1 LDAQK
6 NTTEQANEG
15 QQEQPEPAESAAGT
29 LPLDDPL
36 LSEPPDG
43 PDGMD
48 QACRREVSVEIPLEV
63 VNKEQATLVNAY
75 SKQARVPGFRK
86 GKVPVSM
93 VRNRFSSQINNDLLE
108 TLVPQYFREAVMK
121 AGFQPVS
128 QPFIYGLESEVGQP
142 IRFKAVFEVLPEFE
156 LGQYQDI
163 KVEKPDI
170 KIADEEVEAELKRLQ
185 QRQASFDPIEGDR
198 GAEDGE
204 FAQVS
209 FTAVPQEEP
218 KAEAKPAGAAGTEP
232 PHSSEGQLPPTEG
245 QPAPA
250 QPVKM
255 NEVLVEI
262 GAANTLPEFSENLR
276 GVKAG
281 EERSFLVTYPQE
293 FHDPRLAGKVLS
305 YNVKVDAVKKR
316 TLPEL
321 SDDFAR
327 ELNQEFQTL
336 DQLKQRM
343 RENMET
349 QQSVQAEQ
357 QAKEQLI
364 EKLLE
369 KHEFTVPRALV
380 EHQIDLRLERG
391 LRALAAQGMR
401 TEDMKRMDFRRL
413 RAGQREAAIKEVKS
427 RLLLGKI
434 ADAKDIQV
442 SDSDLEQEIQ
452 VLAQQMNQTAGEVRE
467 RLVKE
472 GALERIRGRMRSEKA
487 LDFLYSQA
495 G

>member
-1 LDAQK
+1 LDPQK
-6 NTTEQANEG
+6 NTAEQTEG
-15 QQEQPEPAESAAGT
+15 QPEEPESAAGAAASN
-29 LPLDDPL
+29 DPL
-36 LSEPPDG
+36 LNEPPDG

-48 QACRREVSVEIPLEV
+48 EACRREISVEIPLEV
-63 VNKEQATLVNAY
+63 VNKEQNSLVNAY

-86 GKVPVSM
+86 GKVPASM
-93 VRNRFSSQINNDLLE
+93 VRNRFASQINNDVLE
-108 TLVPQYFREAVMK
+108 SLVPQYFREAVVK
-121 AGFQPVS
+121 AGFRPVS
-128 QPFIYGLESEVGQP
+128 QPFIYGLEAEAGQP

-156 LGQYQDI
+156 LGDYKEI
-163 KVEKPDI
+163 KVEKPNI
-170 KIADEEVEAELKRLQ
+170 KVADEDVETELKHLQ
-185 QRQASFDPIEGDR
+185 ERQASFDPIEGDR
-198 GAEDGE
+198 GAENGE

-209 FTAVPQEEP
+209 FTAVPQEEA
-218 KAEAKPAGAAGTEP
+218 KAETQEAPGAEASLESKPE
-232 PHSSEGQLPPTEG
+232 TEG
-245 QPAPA
+245 QPSAA
-250 QPVKM
+250 QPVQM

-281 EERSFLVTYPQE
+281 DERNFLVTYPQD
-293 FHDPRLAGKVLS
+293 FHDPRLAGKVFS
-305 YNVKVDAVKKR
+305 YKVKVDAVKKK

-321 SDDFAR
+321 NDDFAR

-343 RENMET
+343 RENMEA

-427 RLLLGKI
+427 RLLLEKI
-434 ADAKDIQV
+434 AAAENIQIN
-442 SDSDLEQEIQ
+442 DEDLEQEIGA
-452 VLAQQMNQTAGEVRE
+452 LAQQMNQSPDEVRQ

-472 GALERIRGRMRSEKA
+472 GALERIRSRMRSEKA
-487 LDFLYSQA
+487 LDFLYSNS
-495 G
+495 